1 MIGFKK
7 TPIRLVLIIFFIS
20 VVSIILIY
28 VDSLNNEPLAIEEI
42 TISRDLSESFT
53 PIKSKQIHTVR
64 KGDSLSVIFED
75 KQVPLNTAYK
85 IFDFDKNNL
94 LSSIIPG
101 DIMEF
106 NYMGND
112 LLSIEIIKDD
122 VNSILIKTED
132 EISIVNIKKEAQTIT
147 SFGFGEIR
155 DSFYKSAKDVGI
167 PDSIIMDF
175 AYIFGWDIDFI
186 FDVRKGDKFSV
197 IYETEFSEGEKISN
211 GDIVFAEF
219 TNREKKYIAQRF
231 FDDVQGKQYF
241 NENGENVKK
250 AFLRAPLDFAYISS
264 HFNPNRMHPILHK
277 IKAHN
282 GVDYAAKTG
291 TPVRATGEGTVILRA
306 NKGGY
311 GRLIEIRHF
320 NEYTTRYAHL
330 SGYAKGLQVG
340 SKVDQGDIIG
350 YVGKSG
356 LATGPHL
363 HYEFRVNGM
372 HTDPLRV
379 KFPNAKPIE
388 SENKEDFTNFALALD
403 LKMNTLKKKLFSS
416 NEEKIEE

>member
-7 TPIRLVLIIFFIS
+7 TPIRLVLITFLIS

-42 TISRDLSESFT
+42 TISRDLSESLT

-231 FDDVQGKQYF
+231 FDDIQGKQYF

-282 GVDYAAKTG
+282 GVDYAAKRN
-291 TPVRATGEGTVILRA
+291 TPVKASGDGVISFIGRQS
-306 NKGGY
+306 GY
-311 GRLIEIRHF
+311 GRTVEIKHGG
-320 NEYTTRYAHL
+320 NIKTLYAHL
-330 SGYAKGLQVG
+330 ERFNTKLKVG
-340 SKVDQGDIIG
+340 SKVKQGEIIAF
-350 YVGKSG
+350 VGDSG
-356 LATGPHL
+356 QATGPHL
-363 HYEFRVNGM
+363 HFEFWQGEIRS
-372 HTDPLRV
+372 DPV
-379 KFPNAKPIE
+379 KVKLPSAKPVNNAQRNE
-388 SENKEDFTNFALALD
+388 FEDLLALN
-403 LKMNTLKKKLFSS
+403 LNKL
-416 NEEKIEE
+416 NEYNLPKYE

>member
-7 TPIRLVLIIFFIS
+7 TPIRLVLITFLIS

-28 VDSLNNEPLAIEEI
+28 VDSLDNEPLAIEEI
-42 TISRDLSESFT
+42 TISRDLSESLT
-53 PIKSKQIHTVR
+53 PIKSKQIHTVK

-94 LSSIIPG
+94 LSNIIPG

-197 IYETEFSEGEKISN
+197 IYETEFSEGEKISS

-282 GVDYAAKTG
+282 GVDYAAKRN
-291 TPVRATGEGTVILRA
+291 TPVKASGDGVISFIGRQS
-306 NKGGY
+306 GY
-311 GRLIEIRHF
+311 GRTVEIKHGG
-320 NEYTTRYAHL
+320 NIKTLYAHL
-330 SGYAKGLQVG
+330 ERFNTKLKVG
-340 SKVDQGDIIG
+340 SKVKQGEIIAF
-350 YVGKSG
+350 VGDSG
-356 LATGPHL
+356 QATGPHL
-363 HYEFRVNGM
+363 HFEFWQGEIRS
-372 HTDPLRV
+372 DPV
-379 KFPNAKPIE
+379 KVKLPSAKPVNNAQRNE
-388 SENKEDFTNFALALD
+388 FEDLLALN
-403 LKMNTLKKKLFSS
+403 LNKL
-416 NEEKIEE
+416 NEYNLPKYE

>member
-7 TPIRLVLIIFFIS
+7 TPIRLVLITFLIS

-28 VDSLNNEPLAIEEI
+28 VDSLDNEPLAIEEI
-42 TISRDLSESFT
+42 TISRDLSENLT

-197 IYETEFSEGEKISN
+197 IYETEFSEGEKISS

-231 FDDVQGKQYF
+231 FDSVQGKQYF

-282 GVDYAAKTG
+282 GVDYAAKRN
-291 TPVRATGEGTVILRA
+291 TPVKASGDGVISFIGRQS
-306 NKGGY
+306 GY
-311 GRLIEIRHF
+311 GRTVEIKHGG
-320 NEYTTRYAHL
+320 NIKTLYAHL
-330 SGYAKGLQVG
+330 ERFNTKLKVG
-340 SKVDQGDIIG
+340 SKVKQGEIIAF
-350 YVGKSG
+350 VGDSG
-356 LATGPHL
+356 QATGPHL
-363 HYEFRVNGM
+363 HFEFWQGEIRS
-372 HTDPLRV
+372 DPV
-379 KFPNAKPIE
+379 KVKLPSAKPVNNAQRNE
-388 SENKEDFTNFALALD
+388 FEDLLALN
-403 LKMNTLKKKLFSS
+403 LNKLYEY
-416 NEEKIEE
+416 NLPKYE

>member
-28 VDSLNNEPLAIEEI
+28 VDSLDNEPLAIEEI
-42 TISRDLSESFT
+42 TISRDLSEGLA

-132 EISIVNIKKEAQTIT
+132 EISIVKIKKEAQTIT
-147 SFGFGEIR
+147 SIGFGEIR
-155 DSFYKSAKDVGI
+155 DSFYKSAKGVGI

-197 IYETEFSEGEKISN
+197 IYETEFSEGEKISS

-231 FDDVQGKQYF
+231 FDNVQGKQYF

-282 GVDYAAKTG
+282 GVDYAAKRN
-291 TPVRATGEGTVILRA
+291 TPVKASGDGVISFIGKQR
-306 NKGGY
+306 GY
-311 GRLIEIRHF
+311 GRTIEIKHGG
-320 NEYTTRYAHL
+320 NIKTLYAHL
-330 SGYAKGLQVG
+330 ERFNSKLTQG
-340 SKVDQGDIIG
+340 SKVKQGDIIA
-350 YVGKSG
+350 YVGDSG
-356 LATGPHL
+356 QATGPHL
-363 HYEFRVNGM
+363 HFEFWKGEIR
-372 HTDPLRV
+372 TDPV
-379 KFPNAKPIE
+379 KVKLPSAKPVNI
-388 SENKEDFTNFALALD
+388 SQKDDFDNLLQLNLNK
-403 LKMNTLKKKLFSS
+403 LKQYNLKK
-416 NEEKIEE
+416 NG

>member
-7 TPIRLVLIIFFIS
+7 TPIRLVLIIFLIS

-28 VDSLNNEPLAIEEI
+28 VDSLDNEPLAIEEI
-42 TISRDLSESFT
+42 TISRDLSEGLT

-132 EISIVNIKKEAQTIT
+132 EISIMNIKKEAQTIT

-197 IYETEFSEGEKISN
+197 IYETEFSEGEKISS

-282 GVDYAAKTG
+282 GVDYAAKKN
-291 TPVRATGEGTVILRA
+291 TPVKASGDGVISFIGRQS
-306 NKGGY
+306 GY
-311 GRLIEIRHF
+311 GRTVEIKHGG
-320 NEYTTRYAHL
+320 NIKTLYAHL
-330 SGYAKGLQVG
+330 ERFNTKLKVG
-340 SKVDQGDIIG
+340 SKVKQGEIIAF
-350 YVGKSG
+350 VGDSG
-356 LATGPHL
+356 QATGPHL
-363 HYEFRVNGM
+363 HFEFWQGEIRS
-372 HTDPLRV
+372 DPV
-379 KFPNAKPIE
+379 KVKLPSAKPVNNAQRNE
-388 SENKEDFTNFALALD
+388 FEDLLALN
-403 LKMNTLKKKLFSS
+403 LNKL
-416 NEEKIEE
+416 NEYNLPKYE

>member
-7 TPIRLVLIIFFIS
+7 TPIRLVLIIFLIS

-28 VDSLNNEPLAIEEI
+28 VDSLDNEPLAIEEI
-42 TISRDLSESFT
+42 TISRDLSEGLT

-132 EISIVNIKKEAQTIT
+132 EISIMNIKKEAQTIT

-197 IYETEFSEGEKISN
+197 IYETEFSEGEKISS

-282 GVDYAAKTG
+282 GVDYAAKRN
-291 TPVRATGEGTVILRA
+291 TPVKASGDGVISFMGRQS
-306 NKGGY
+306 GY
-311 GRLIEIRHF
+311 GRTVEIKHGG
-320 NEYTTRYAHL
+320 NIKTLYAHL
-330 SGYAKGLQVG
+330 ERFNTKLKVG
-340 SKVDQGDIIG
+340 SKVKQGEIIAF
-350 YVGKSG
+350 VGDSG
-356 LATGPHL
+356 QATGPHL
-363 HYEFRVNGM
+363 HFEFWQGEIRS
-372 HTDPLRV
+372 DPV
-379 KFPNAKPIE
+379 KVKLPSAKPVNNAQRNE
-388 SENKEDFTNFALALD
+388 FEDLLALN
-403 LKMNTLKKKLFSS
+403 LNKL
-416 NEEKIEE
+416 NEYNLSKYE

>member
-7 TPIRLVLIIFFIS
+7 TPIRLVLITFLIC

-42 TISRDLSESFT
+42 TISRDLSESLT

-147 SFGFGEIR
+147 SFGFGEIK

-197 IYETEFSEGEKISN
+197 IYETEFSEGEKISS

-282 GVDYAAKTG
+282 GVDYAAKRN
-291 TPVRATGEGTVILRA
+291 TPVKASGDGVISFIGRQS
-306 NKGGY
+306 GY
-311 GRLIEIRHF
+311 GRTVEIKHGG
-320 NEYTTRYAHL
+320 NIKTLYAHL
-330 SGYAKGLQVG
+330 ERFNTKLKVG
-340 SKVDQGDIIG
+340 SKVKQGEIIAF
-350 YVGKSG
+350 VGDSG
-356 LATGPHL
+356 QATGPHL
-363 HYEFRVNGM
+363 HFEFWQGETRS
-372 HTDPLRV
+372 DPV
-379 KFPNAKPIE
+379 KVKLPSAKPVNNAQRNE
-388 SENKEDFTNFALALD
+388 FEDLLALN
-403 LKMNTLKKKLFSS
+403 LNKL
-416 NEEKIEE
+416 NEYNLPKYE

>member
-7 TPIRLVLIIFFIS
+7 TPIRLVLITFLIS

-42 TISRDLSESFT
+42 TISRDLSESLT

-132 EISIVNIKKEAQTIT
+132 EISIVDIKKEAQTIT

-197 IYETEFSEGEKISN
+197 IYETEFSEGEKISS

-282 GVDYAAKTG
+282 GVDYAAKRN
-291 TPVRATGEGTVILRA
+291 TPVKASGDGVISFIGRQS
-306 NKGGY
+306 GY
-311 GRLIEIRHF
+311 GRTVEIKHGG
-320 NEYTTRYAHL
+320 NIKTLYAHL
-330 SGYAKGLQVG
+330 ERFNTKLKVG
-340 SKVDQGDIIG
+340 SKVKQGEIIAF
-350 YVGKSG
+350 VGDSG
-356 LATGPHL
+356 QATGPHL
-363 HYEFRVNGM
+363 HFEFWQGEIRS
-372 HTDPLRV
+372 DPV
-379 KFPNAKPIE
+379 KVKLPSAKPINNAQRNE
-388 SENKEDFTNFALALD
+388 FEDLLALN
-403 LKMNTLKKKLFSS
+403 LNKLYEY
-416 NEEKIEE
+416 NLPKYE

>member
-7 TPIRLVLIIFFIS
+7 TPIRLVLITFLIS

-42 TISRDLSESFT
+42 TISRDLSESLT

-147 SFGFGEIR
+147 SFGFGEIK

-197 IYETEFSEGEKISN
+197 IYETEFSEGEKISS

-282 GVDYAAKTG
+282 GVDYAAKRN
-291 TPVRATGEGTVILRA
+291 TPVKASGDGVISFMGRQS
-306 NKGGY
+306 GY
-311 GRLIEIRHF
+311 GRTVEIKHGG
-320 NEYTTRYAHL
+320 NIKTLYAHL
-330 SGYAKGLQVG
+330 ERFNTKLKVG
-340 SKVDQGDIIG
+340 SKVKQGEIIAF
-350 YVGKSG
+350 VGDSG
-356 LATGPHL
+356 QATGPHL
-363 HYEFRVNGM
+363 HFEFWQGEIRS
-372 HTDPLRV
+372 DPV
-379 KFPNAKPIE
+379 KVKLPSAKPINNAQRNE
-388 SENKEDFTNFALALD
+388 FEDLLALN
-403 LKMNTLKKKLFSS
+403 LNKLYEY
-416 NEEKIEE
+416 NLPKYE

>member
-7 TPIRLVLIIFFIS
+7 TPIRLVLITFLIS

-28 VDSLNNEPLAIEEI
+28 VDSLDNEPLAIEEI
-42 TISRDLSESFT
+42 TISRDLSESLT

-197 IYETEFSEGEKISN
+197 IYETEFSEGEKISS

-282 GVDYAAKTG
+282 GVDYAAKRN
-291 TPVRATGEGTVILRA
+291 TPVKASGDGVISFIGRQS
-306 NKGGY
+306 GY
-311 GRLIEIRHF
+311 GRTVEIKHGG
-320 NEYTTRYAHL
+320 NIKTLYAHL
-330 SGYAKGLQVG
+330 EKFNTKLKVG
-340 SKVDQGDIIG
+340 SKVKQGEIIAF
-350 YVGKSG
+350 VGDSG
-356 LATGPHL
+356 QATGPHL
-363 HYEFRVNGM
+363 HFEFWQGEIRS
-372 HTDPLRV
+372 DPV
-379 KFPNAKPIE
+379 KVKLPSAKPVNNSQRNE
-388 SENKEDFTNFALALD
+388 FEDLLALN
-403 LKMNTLKKKLFSS
+403 LNKL
-416 NEEKIEE
+416 NEYNLPKYE

>member
-7 TPIRLVLIIFFIS
+7 TPIRLVLITFLIS

-42 TISRDLSESFT
+42 TISRDLSEVLT

-106 NYMGND
+106 NYMGDN

-122 VNSILIKTED
+122 INSILIKTKD
-132 EISIVNIKKEAQTIT
+132 EISIVNIKKEAQTVT

-197 IYETEFSEGEKISN
+197 IYETDFSEGEKISS

-219 TNREKKYIAQRF
+219 TNKEKKYIAQRF
-231 FDDVQGKQYF
+231 FDDIQGKQYF

-282 GVDYAAKTG
+282 GVDYAAKRN
-291 TPVRATGEGTVILRA
+291 TPVKASGDGVISFIGRQS
-306 NKGGY
+306 GY
-311 GRLIEIRHF
+311 GRTVEIKHGG
-320 NEYTTRYAHL
+320 NIKTLYAHL
-330 SGYAKGLQVG
+330 ERFNTKLKVG
-340 SKVDQGDIIG
+340 SKVKQGEIIAF
-350 YVGKSG
+350 VGDSG
-356 LATGPHL
+356 QATGPHL
-363 HYEFRVNGM
+363 HFEFWQGEIRS
-372 HTDPLRV
+372 DPV
-379 KFPNAKPIE
+379 KVKLPSAKPVNNAQRNE
-388 SENKEDFTNFALALD
+388 FEDLLALN
-403 LKMNTLKKKLFSS
+403 LNKL
-416 NEEKIEE
+416 NEYNLPKNE

>member
-7 TPIRLVLIIFFIS
+7 TPIRLVLITFLIC

-42 TISRDLSESFT
+42 TISRDLSESLT

-197 IYETEFSEGEKISN
+197 IYETEFSEGEKISS

-231 FDDVQGKQYF
+231 FDSVQGKQYF

-264 HFNPNRMHPILHK
+264 HFNPKRMHPILHK

-282 GVDYAAKTG
+282 GVDYAAKRN
-291 TPVRATGEGTVILRA
+291 TPVKASGDGVISFIGRQS
-306 NKGGY
+306 GY
-311 GRLIEIRHF
+311 GRTVEIKHGG
-320 NEYTTRYAHL
+320 NIKTLYAHL
-330 SGYAKGLQVG
+330 ERFNTKLKVG
-340 SKVDQGDIIG
+340 SKVKQGEIIAF
-350 YVGKSG
+350 VGDSG
-356 LATGPHL
+356 QATGPHL
-363 HYEFRVNGM
+363 HFEFWQGEIRS
-372 HTDPLRV
+372 DPV
-379 KFPNAKPIE
+379 KVKLPSAKPVNNAQRNE
-388 SENKEDFTNFALALD
+388 FEDLLALN
-403 LKMNTLKKKLFSS
+403 LNKL
-416 NEEKIEE
+416 NEYNLPNYE

>member
-7 TPIRLVLIIFFIS
+7 TPIRLVLITSLIS

-28 VDSLNNEPLAIEEI
+28 VDSLNKEPLAIEEI
-42 TISRDLSESFT
+42 TISRDLSESLT

-147 SFGFGEIR
+147 SFGFGEIK

-197 IYETEFSEGEKISN
+197 IYETEFSEGEKISS

-282 GVDYAAKTG
+282 GVDYAAKRN
-291 TPVRATGEGTVILRA
+291 TPVKASGDGVISFIGRQS
-306 NKGGY
+306 GY
-311 GRLIEIRHF
+311 GRTVEIKHGG
-320 NEYTTRYAHL
+320 NIKTLYAHL
-330 SGYAKGLQVG
+330 ERFNTKLKVG
-340 SKVDQGDIIG
+340 SKVKQGEIIAF
-350 YVGKSG
+350 VGDSG
-356 LATGPHL
+356 QATGPHL
-363 HYEFRVNGM
+363 HFEFWQGEIRS
-372 HTDPLRV
+372 DPV
-379 KFPNAKPIE
+379 KVKLPSAKPVNNSQRNE
-388 SENKEDFTNFALALD
+388 FEDLLALN
-403 LKMNTLKKKLFSS
+403 LNKL
-416 NEEKIEE
+416 NEYNLPKYE

>member
-7 TPIRLVLIIFFIS
+7 TPIRLVLIIFLIS

-28 VDSLNNEPLAIEEI
+28 VDSLDNEPLAIEEI
-42 TISRDLSESFT
+42 TISRDLSEGLT

-147 SFGFGEIR
+147 SFGFGEIK

-197 IYETEFSEGEKISN
+197 IYETEFSEGEKISS

-282 GVDYAAKTG
+282 GVDYAAKRN
-291 TPVRATGEGTVILRA
+291 TPVKASGDGVISFIGRQS
-306 NKGGY
+306 GY
-311 GRLIEIRHF
+311 GRTVEIKHGG
-320 NEYTTRYAHL
+320 NIKTLYAHL
-330 SGYAKGLQVG
+330 ERFNTKLKVG
-340 SKVDQGDIIG
+340 SKVKQGEIIAF
-350 YVGKSG
+350 VGDSG
-356 LATGPHL
+356 QATGPHL
-363 HYEFRVNGM
+363 HFEFWQGEIRS
-372 HTDPLRV
+372 DPV
-379 KFPNAKPIE
+379 KVKLPSAKPVNNAQRNE
-388 SENKEDFTNFALALD
+388 FEDLLALN
-403 LKMNTLKKKLFSS
+403 LNKL
-416 NEEKIEE
+416 NEYNLPKYE